1 MGSHHKHHPKHKY
14 IDTTYKMLH
23 LCHFLLAC
31 VALAAAAPSSKYHG
45 HGIQCR
51 TEYTTLWDT
60 EYEDIETHECVTKW
74 VPVCKTYTE
83 TECST
88 ENRKVCEKTWE
99 GEGENLKWVD
109 IPGTCEYQPH
119 DECKDVTKGQCTKN
133 AKKMCENKH
142 KRIPVRVSKKVP
154 KKVCDEDDG
163 YTNPN
168 FSIPEYDEYEAVE
181 LEATS
186 SGLHMKNKKHSKDS
200 DEDSSDEKKDSDEDS
215 SDEEKERKKHKKHK
229 KHSDEDDD

>member
-1 MGSHHKHHPKHKY
+1 MGTSQRSFKTQIHRY
-14 IDTTYKMLH
+14 NISYKMLH
-23 LCHFLLAC
+23 LCNLLLAC

-99 GEGENLKWVD
+99 GEGDNVKWVD

-119 DECKDVTKGQCTKN
+119 DECKDVTKEQCTKN

-163 YTNPN
+163 YANPI
-168 FSIPEYDEYEAVE
+168 SIPEYDEYEVI
-181 LEATS
+181 EAKS
-186 SGLHMKNKKHSKDS
+186 SHKKNKKHSKDS

>member
-1 MGSHHKHHPKHKY
+1 MGTQHKDHPKHKD
-14 IDTTYKMLH
+14 IDTFYLNKMLH
-23 LCHFLLAC
+23 LFHLLLAC
-31 VALAAAAPSSKYHG
+31 VGLAATAPSSNYHHG
-45 HGIQCR
+45 HEIQCR
-51 TEYTTLWDT
+51 TEYITLSTT
-60 EYEDIETHECVTKW
+60 EYEDIETKECKTKW

-88 ENRKVCEKTWE
+88 EKRKVCEKTWE
-99 GEGENLKWVD
+99 GEGENMKWVD

-119 DECKDVTKGQCTKN
+119 DECKDVTKEQCTKN
-133 AKKMCENKH
+133 AKKMCEDKH
-142 KRIPVRVSKKVP
+142 KRIPVRVSKRVP

-168 FSIPEYDEYEAVE
+168 ISEYDEYE

-186 SGLHMKNKKHSKDS
+186 GGLHKKNKKHSKDS

>member
-1 MGSHHKHHPKHKY
+1 MGTSQRSFKAQIHRY
-14 IDTTYKMLH
+14 NISYKMLH
-23 LCHFLLAC
+23 LFHLPLAF

-83 TECST
+83 TECNT
-88 ENRKVCEKTWE
+88 ENKKVCEKTWE
-99 GEGENLKWVD
+99 GEGENMKWVD

-119 DECKDVTKGQCTKN
+119 DECKDVTKEQCTKN
-133 AKKMCENKH
+133 AKKMCEDKH
-142 KRIPVRVSKKVP
+142 KRIPVRASKKVP

-163 YTNPN
+163 YINPN
-168 FSIPEYDEYEAVE
+168 ISIPEYDEYEVI
-181 LEATS
+181 EAKS
-186 SGLHMKNKKHSKDS
+186 SHKKNKKHS
-200 DEDSSDEKKDSDEDS
+200 KDSDEDS

-229 KHSDEDDD
+229 EHSDEDDD

>member
-1 MGSHHKHHPKHKY
+1 MGSHHKDHPKHQDIETFY
-14 IDTTYKMLH
+14 LNKMLH
-23 LCHFLLAC
+23 LCHLLLAC

-119 DECKDVTKGQCTKN
+119 DECK
-133 AKKMCENKH
+133 
-142 KRIPVRVSKKVP
+142 KVP

-163 YTNPN
+163 YANPN
-168 FSIPEYDEYEAVE
+168 ISIPEYDEYEAVE

-186 SGLHMKNKKHSKDS
+186 SELHKKNKKHSKDS

>member
-1 MGSHHKHHPKHKY
+1 MGY
-14 IDTTYKMLH
+14 IIFYKMNH
-23 LCHFLLAC
+23 LFHLLFAC
-31 VALAAAAPSSKYHG
+31 LGLAAAVPIG
-45 HGIQCR
+45 LVVQDRQVQCW

-99 GEGENLKWVD
+99 GEGDNIKWVD

-119 DECKDVTKGQCTKN
+119 DECKDVTKEQCTKN

-168 FSIPEYDEYEAVE
+168 FSIPE
-181 LEATS
+181 
-186 SGLHMKNKKHSKDS
+186 S
-200 DEDSSDEKKDSDEDS
+200 DEDT

>member
-99 GEGENLKWVD
+99 GEGENMKWVI

-119 DECKDVTKGQCTKN
+119 DECKDVTKEQCTKN
-133 AKKMCENKH
+133 AKKMCEDKH
-142 KRIPVRVSKKVP
+142 KRIPVRVSKRVP
-154 KKVCDEDDG
+154 KKVCDDDDG
-163 YTNPN
+163 YANPL
-168 FSIPEYDEYEAVE
+168 SIPEYDEYEVIDAR
-181 LEATS
+181 S
-186 SGLHMKNKKHSKDS
+186 SG
-200 DEDSSDEKKDSDEDS
+200 KKDSDEDS
-215 SDEEKERKKHKKHK
+215 DEDSSEEEKERKKHKKHK
-229 KHSDEDDD
+229 KHSN

>member
-1 MGSHHKHHPKHKY
+1 MGTSQRSSKTQRY
-14 IDTTYKMLH
+14 NISYKMLY
-23 LCHFLLAC
+23 LCHLLLAC

-60 EYEDIETHECVTKW
+60 EYEDNETHECVTKW

-88 ENRKVCEKTWE
+88 EKRRVCEKTWE
-99 GEGENLKWVD
+99 GEGENMKWVD

-119 DECKDVTKGQCTKN
+119 DECKDVTKEQCTKN
-133 AKKMCENKH
+133 AKKMCEDKH

-154 KKVCDEDDG
+154 KKVCDNDDG
-163 YTNPN
+163 YANPL
-168 FSIPEYDEYEAVE
+168 SIPEYDEFEVIDAR
-181 LEATS
+181 S
-186 SGLHMKNKKHSKDS
+186 SGHNDS
-200 DEDSSDEKKDSDEDS
+200 DEDSSE
-215 SDEEKERKKHKKHK
+215 EEKGRKKHKKHK
-229 KHSDEDDD
+229 KHSN

>member
-1 MGSHHKHHPKHKY
+1 MGTPQRSFKTQRY
-14 IDTTYKMLH
+14 NISYKMLH
-23 LCHFLLAC
+23 LCHLPLSC

-99 GEGENLKWVD
+99 GEGENMKWVN

-119 DECKDVTKGQCTKN
+119 DECKDVTKEHCTKN
-133 AKKMCENKH
+133 AEKMCEDKH
-142 KRIPVRVSKKVP
+142 KRIP
-154 KKVCDEDDG
+154 KKVCDDDDG
-163 YTNPN
+163 YANP
-168 FSIPEYDEYEAVE
+168 DEYEVT
-181 LEATS
+181 EARS
-186 SGLHMKNKKHSKDS
+186 SG
-200 DEDSSDEKKDSDEDS
+200 KKDSDEDS
-215 SDEEKERKKHKKHK
+215 SEEEKERKKHKKHK
-229 KHSDEDDD
+229 KHSN

>member
-1 MGSHHKHHPKHKY
+1 MGTSQRSFKTQRHKY
-14 IDTTYKMLH
+14 NIYYKMLH
-23 LCHFLLAC
+23 LCHLLLSC

-88 ENRKVCEKTWE
+88 EKRKVCEKTWE
-99 GEGENLKWVD
+99 GEGENMKWVD

-119 DECKDVTKGQCTKN
+119 DECKDVTKEQCTKN
-133 AKKMCENKH
+133 AKKMCGDKH

-163 YTNPN
+163 YANPL
-168 FSIPEYDEYEAVE
+168 SIPEYDEYEVIDAR
-181 LEATS
+181 S
-186 SGLHMKNKKHSKDS
+186 SG
-200 DEDSSDEKKDSDEDS
+200 KKDSDEDS
-215 SDEEKERKKHKKHK
+215 DEDSSEEEKERKKHKKHK
-229 KHSDEDDD
+229 KHSN

>member
-1 MGSHHKHHPKHKY
+1 MGY
-14 IDTTYKMLH
+14 IIFYKMNH
-23 LCHFLLAC
+23 LFHLLFAC
-31 VALAAAAPSSKYHG
+31 LGLAAAVPIG
-45 HGIQCR
+45 LVVQDRQVQCW

-99 GEGENLKWVD
+99 GEGDNIKWVD

-119 DECKDVTKGQCTKN
+119 DECKDVTKEQCTKN
-133 AKKMCENKH
+133 A
-142 KRIPVRVSKKVP
+142 

-163 YTNPN
+163 YVNPN
-168 FSIPEYDEYEAVE
+168 ISNPDYDEYEAVE
-181 LEATS
+181 YEALEAKS
-186 SGLHMKNKKHSKDS
+186 SGLHKKNKKHSKDS

>member
-99 GEGENLKWVD
+99 GEGENMKWVI

-119 DECKDVTKGQCTKN
+119 DECKDVTKEQCTKN
-133 AKKMCENKH
+133 AKKMCEDKH
-142 KRIPVRVSKKVP
+142 KRIPVRVSKRVP
-154 KKVCDEDDG
+154 KKVCDNDDG
-163 YTNPN
+163 YANPL
-168 FSIPEYDEYEAVE
+168 SIPEYDEYEVIDAR
-181 LEATS
+181 S
-186 SGLHMKNKKHSKDS
+186 SG
-200 DEDSSDEKKDSDEDS
+200 KKDSDEDS
-215 SDEEKERKKHKKHK
+215 DEDSSEEEKERKKHKKHK
-229 KHSDEDDD
+229 KHSN

>member
-1 MGSHHKHHPKHKY
+1 MGITSQRSSKTQRY
-14 IDTTYKMLH
+14 NISYKMLH
-23 LCHFLLAC
+23 LCNLLLAC

-45 HGIQCR
+45 HEVHCR

-99 GEGENLKWVD
+99 GEGDNMKWVN

-119 DECKDVTKGQCTKN
+119 DECKDVTKEQCTKN
-133 AKKMCENKH
+133 AKKMCEDKH

-154 KKVCDEDDG
+154 KKVCDNDDG
-163 YTNPN
+163 YTNPL
-168 FSIPEYDEYEAVE
+168 SIPEFDENEVIDAR
-181 LEATS
+181 S
-186 SGLHMKNKKHSKDS
+186 NGKNDSDEDS
-200 DEDSSDEKKDSDEDS
+200 DEDSSE
-215 SDEEKERKKHKKHK
+215 EEKERKKHKKHK
-229 KHSDEDDD
+229 KHSN

>member
-1 MGSHHKHHPKHKY
+1 MGITSQRSSKRHRY
-14 IDTTYKMLH
+14 NISYKMLH
-23 LCHFLLAC
+23 LCQLLLAC
-31 VALAAAAPSSKYHG
+31 VALAAAAPSSKYHEV
-45 HGIQCR
+45 QCR

-99 GEGENLKWVD
+99 GEGDNMRWVD

-119 DECKDVTKGQCTKN
+119 DECKDVTKEQCTKN
-133 AKKMCENKH
+133 AKKMCEDKH

-154 KKVCDEDDG
+154 KKVCDNDDG
-163 YTNPN
+163 YANPL
-168 FSIPEYDEYEAVE
+168 SIPEFDEYEVIDAR
-181 LEATS
+181 S
-186 SGLHMKNKKHSKDS
+186 SGQNDSDEDS
-200 DEDSSDEKKDSDEDS
+200 DEDSSE
-215 SDEEKERKKHKKHK
+215 EEKERKKHKKHK
-229 KHSDEDDD
+229 KHSN

>member
-1 MGSHHKHHPKHKY
+1 MGHHKDHPKHKD
-14 IDTTYKMLH
+14 IDILFYKMYH
-23 LCHFLLAC
+23 LCHLLLAC
-31 VALAAAAPSSKYHG
+31 LGLAAAVPIG
-45 HGIQCR
+45 LVVQDRQVQCW

-99 GEGENLKWVD
+99 GEGDNIKWVD

-119 DECKDVTKGQCTKN
+119 DECKDVTKEQCTKN
-133 AKKMCENKH
+133 AKKMCEDKH
-142 KRIPVRVSKKVP
+142 KRIPIRVSKKVP
-154 KKVCDEDDG
+154 KKVCDEDDE
-163 YTNPN
+163 YANPI
-168 FSIPEYDEYEAVE
+168 SIPEYDGYEVI
-181 LEATS
+181 EAKS
-186 SGLHMKNKKHSKDS
+186 SGLHKKNKKHSKDS